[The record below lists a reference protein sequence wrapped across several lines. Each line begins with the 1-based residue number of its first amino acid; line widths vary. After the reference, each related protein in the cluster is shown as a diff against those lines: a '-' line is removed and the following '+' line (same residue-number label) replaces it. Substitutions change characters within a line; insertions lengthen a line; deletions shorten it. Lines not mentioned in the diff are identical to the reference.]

1 MENNKN
7 FILAIALSLAVLIG
21 WQFLYM
27 GPAQKAKQQAIEAAQ
42 RAETQTAKT
51 ETQATNGHVSSP
63 LSPLEAPSVPTAA
76 FSSREAVID
85 TSLSQR
91 VKIDS
96 AALIGSINLRGGQID
111 DLVLRDYTVSVD
123 PNSPKV
129 DLLSPSGSP
138 HPYYAFT
145 GWQPNEPGIA
155 VPTESTVWEQDGT
168 GPLTAIS
175 PVELRWDNG
184 AGLIFRRKISVD
196 THYMFTISDEVE
208 NKSGKPVTLQPKG
221 WVARLTEP
229 KGLLGYSVLHEGL
242 IGVFGNAG
250 LKEVTY
256 ANALKPNAEKDIIA
270 GNGGWLGF
278 TDQYWATVLI
288 PDQSKTYDARMF
300 GNEKKEFYSEF
311 REHPLT
317 IEPGQKEG
325 VTNRMFAGAKEVK
338 LLEQYTADQGIDRLN
353 LLVDWGWF
361 AFITEPMFHL
371 MNFFYKLVGN
381 FGVAILLTTVVVKL
395 LFFPLANKS
404 FESMSKMKKLQ
415 PELKKIQERFKDD
428 KPRQQ
433 QAMMSLYKKEKVNPM
448 AGCLPIVIQIPV
460 FFSLYKVLLVSIE
473 MRHAPFFGWIKDLA
487 APDPTTVFTLFGLI
501 PWTPPQFL
509 MLGALPLIMGIS
521 MWVQMRLNPAPPDPM
536 QQKIFAWMPVVFTF
550 MLARF
555 PAGLVLYW
563 TWNNI
568 LSFGQ
573 QAYIMK
579 RQGVDIDIMHN
590 VGIKKVGGGV
600 KMAGSK
606 LKNSGKQAE
615 IPARDTV
622 EPAKKAEIAAIEDDV
637 EDAKQGEL
645 GDHDGVDTGKQ
656 AEITARDSV
665 DTGKPQ
671 MTDRG
676 GVDVRRMKKAKRRGN
691 GRSRTPAE

>member
-27 GPAQKAKQQAIEAAQ
+27 GPAQKARQQAIEAERNAQ
-42 RAETQTAKT
+42 QTQSAKT
-51 ETQATNGHVSSP
+51 EAQTPGSQVSSP
-63 LSPLEAPSVPTAA
+63 SPSVERPSGAGTAYA
-76 FSSREAVID
+76 SREAAIAA
-85 TSLSQR
+85 SPR

-96 AALIGSINLRGGQID
+96 PALLGSINLKGGRID

-129 DLLSPSGSP
+129 ELLSPSGSP
-138 HPYYAFT
+138 HPYFAFT
-145 GWQPNEPGIA
+145 GWLTNEPGVA
-155 VPTESTVWEQDGT
+155 VPTDSTVWEQEGT

-175 PVELRWDNG
+175 PVVLRWDNG
-184 AGLIFRRKISVD
+184 TGLIFHRRISVD
-196 THYMFTISDEVE
+196 SRYMFTISDEVE
-208 NKSGKPVTLQPKG
+208 NKSGKPVTLWPWGQ
-221 WVARLTEP
+221 VARLTEP
-229 KGLLGYSVLHEGL
+229 TGLLGYSVLHEGL
-242 IGVFGNAG
+242 IGVLGSTG
-250 LKEVTY
+250 LKELTY
-256 ANALKPNAEKDIIA
+256 VNALKNYDPATNSAKETISADKA
-270 GNGGWLGF
+270 GWLGF

-288 PDQSKTYDARMF
+288 PDQSKPYDASLF
-300 GNEKKEFYSEF
+300 GNEKKQFYTDF

-317 IEPGQKEG
+317 VEPGQQQT
-325 VTNRMFAGAKEVK
+325 VTNKLFAGAKEVK
-338 LLEQYTADQGIDRLN
+338 LLEQYTADYGIDRLN

-361 AFITEPMFHL
+361 SFITEPMFHL

-433 QAMMSLYKKEKVNPM
+433 QAMMTLYKKEKVNPM

-473 MRHAPFFGWIKDLA
+473 MRHAPFFGWIKDLS
-487 APDPTTVFTLFGLI
+487 APDPTSVFNLFELI

-509 MLGALPLIMGIS
+509 MLGALPLVMGIS

-573 QAYIMK
+573 QAFIMK

-600 KMAGSK
+600 KKAGSK
-606 LKNSGKQAE
+606 LKN
-615 IPARDTV
+615 
-622 EPAKKAEIAAIEDDV
+622 
-637 EDAKQGEL
+637 
-645 GDHDGVDTGKQ
+645 
-656 AEITARDSV
+656 
-665 DTGKPQ
+665 
-671 MTDRG
+671 
-676 GVDVRRMKKAKRRGN
+676 N

>member
-27 GPAQKAKQQAIEAAQ
+27 GPAQKARQQAIEAAQ
-42 RAETQTAKT
+42 KAETQTAKT
-51 ETQATNGHVSSP
+51 ETQATNGQVSSP
-63 LSPLEAPSVPTAA
+63 SPSVEVPSVPTAA
-76 FSSREAVID
+76 YPSREAAIAA
-85 TSLSQR
+85 SPR
-91 VKIDS
+91 VKINS
-96 AALIGSINLRGGQID
+96 PALIGSINLKGGQID

-129 DLLSPSGSP
+129 DLLSPLGSP
-138 HPYYAFT
+138 HPYYAYT
-145 GWQPNEPGIA
+145 SWQAKEPGV
-155 VPTESTVWEQDGT
+155 VPIENTVWEQDGT

-175 PVELRWDNG
+175 PVVLRWDNG
-184 AGLIFRRKISVD
+184 AGLIFHRKISVD

-221 WVARLTEP
+221 LVARLTEP
-229 KGLLGYSVLHEGL
+229 QGLLGYSVLHEGL
-242 IGVFGNAG
+242 VGVLGSTG
-250 LKEVTY
+250 LKELTY
-256 ANALKPNAEKDIIA
+256 ANALKNFDPVTNTAKESISSDK
-270 GNGGWLGF
+270 GGWLGF
-278 TDQYWATVLI
+278 TDQYWAAVLI
-288 PDQSKTYDARMF
+288 PDQSKAYEASMF
-300 GNEKKEFYSEF
+300 GNEKKQFYANL
-311 REHPLT
+311 RQYPIT
-317 IEPGQKEG
+317 VQPGQTDG
-325 VTNRMFAGAKEVK
+325 VTNRMFAGAKEVG
-338 LLEQYTADQGIDRLN
+338 LLEQYTVDYGIDRLN
-353 LLVDWGWF
+353 KLVDWGWF

-371 MNFFYKLVGN
+371 MNWFYKLVGN

-433 QAMMSLYKKEKVNPM
+433 QAMMTLYKKEKVNPM

-473 MRHAPFFGWIKDLA
+473 MRHAPFFGWIKDLS
-487 APDPTTVFTLFGLI
+487 APDPTTVFNLFGLI
-501 PWTPPQFL
+501 PWTPPQYL
-509 MLGALPLIMGIS
+509 MLGALPLVMGIS

-536 QQKIFAWMPVVFTF
+536 QQKIFAWMPVIFTF
-550 MLARF
+550 MLAHF

-573 QAYIMK
+573 QAFIMK

-590 VGIKKVGGGV
+590 VGIKQVGGSV
-600 KMAGSK
+600 KKAGSK
-606 LKNSGKQAE
+606 LKS
-615 IPARDTV
+615 
-622 EPAKKAEIAAIEDDV
+622 
-637 EDAKQGEL
+637 
-645 GDHDGVDTGKQ
+645 
-656 AEITARDSV
+656 
-665 DTGKPQ
+665 
-671 MTDRG
+671 
-676 GVDVRRMKKAKRRGN
+676 N

>member
-27 GPAQKAKQQAIEAAQ
+27 GPAQKARQQAIEAAQ
-42 RAETQTAKT
+42 KAAETQTART
-51 ETQATNGHVSSP
+51 ETQTANGQVSSP
-63 LSPLEAPSVPTAA
+63 SPAMQVPSTPAA
-76 FSSREAVID
+76 AYVSREAALAA
-85 TSLSQR
+85 SPR

-96 AALIGSINLRGGQID
+96 PALLGSINLKGGRVD

-123 PNSPKV
+123 PNSAKV
-129 DLLSPSGSP
+129 DLLSPSGSA
-138 HPYYAFT
+138 HPYFAFT
-145 GWQPNEPGIA
+145 GWLANEPGVV
-155 VPTESTVWEQDGT
+155 VPTENTVWEQEGT

-175 PVELRWDNG
+175 PVVLRWDNG
-184 AGLIFRRKISVD
+184 AGLIFHRKISVD
-196 THYMFTISDEVE
+196 SRYMFMISDEVE
-208 NKSGKPVTLQPKG
+208 NKSGKPVTLWPWGQ
-221 WVARLTEP
+221 VARLSEP
-229 KGLLGYSVLHEGL
+229 QGLLGYSVLHEGL
-242 IGVFGNAG
+242 IGVLGSTG
-250 LKEVTY
+250 LKELTY
-256 ANALKPNAEKDIIA
+256 ANALKNFDPVTNTAKETISSDK
-270 GNGGWLGF
+270 GGWLGF
-278 TDQYWATVLI
+278 TDQYWAAVLI
-288 PDQSKTYDARMF
+288 PDQSKAYEASMF
-300 GNEKKEFYSEF
+300 GNEKKQFYANL
-311 REHPLT
+311 RQHPIT
-317 IEPGQKEG
+317 VQPGQKDG
-325 VTNRMFAGAKEVK
+325 VTNRIFAGAKEVG
-338 LLEQYTADQGIDRLN
+338 LLDQYTAEYGIDRLN

-371 MNFFYKLVGN
+371 MNWFYKLIGN

-433 QAMMSLYKKEKVNPM
+433 QAMMTLYKKEKVNPM

-460 FFSLYKVLLVSIE
+460 FFALYKVLLVSIE
-473 MRHAPFFGWIKDLA
+473 MRHAPFFGWIKDLS
-487 APDPTTVFTLFGLI
+487 APDPTTVFNLFGLI
-501 PWTPPQFL
+501 PWTPPQYL
-509 MLGALPLIMGIS
+509 MLGALPLVMGIS

-536 QQKIFAWMPVVFTF
+536 QQKIFAWMPVIFTF

-573 QAYIMK
+573 QALIMK

-590 VGIKKVGGGV
+590 VGIKQVGGGV
-600 KMAGSK
+600 KKAGSK
-606 LKNSGKQAE
+606 LKS
-615 IPARDTV
+615 
-622 EPAKKAEIAAIEDDV
+622 
-637 EDAKQGEL
+637 
-645 GDHDGVDTGKQ
+645 
-656 AEITARDSV
+656 
-665 DTGKPQ
+665 
-671 MTDRG
+671 
-676 GVDVRRMKKAKRRGN
+676 N

>member
-27 GPAQKAKQQAIEAAQ
+27 GPAQKARQQAIEAAQ
-42 RAETQTAKT
+42 KAAETQTAKT
-51 ETQATNGHVSSP
+51 ETQQVSGGQVSSSLP
-63 LSPLEAPSVPTAA
+63 SIETPSVPTAA
-76 FSSREAVID
+76 FSSREAAIAA
-85 TSLSQR
+85 SPR

-96 AALIGSINLRGGQID
+96 PALIGSINLKGGQID
-111 DLVLRDYTVSVD
+111 DVVLRDYTISVD
-123 PNSPKV
+123 PDSPKV
-129 DLLSPSGSP
+129 ELLSPSGSP
-138 HPYYAFT
+138 HPYYAST
-145 GWQPNEPGIA
+145 GWQPNEPG
-155 VPTESTVWEQDGT
+155 VVTPTESSVWEQVGT
-168 GPLTAIS
+168 GRLTAIS

-184 AGLIFRRKISVD
+184 AGLIFHRKISVD
-196 THYMFTISDEVE
+196 SHYMFTISDEVE
-208 NKSGKPVTLQPKG
+208 NKSGKPVTLSPAGQ
-221 WVARLTEP
+221 VARLTEP
-229 KGLLGYSVLHEGL
+229 QGLLGYSVLHEGL
-242 IGVFGNAG
+242 IGVFGSTG
-250 LKEVTY
+250 LKELTY
-256 ANALKPNAEKDIIA
+256 ANAVKPNAEKEIIA

-288 PDQSKTYDARMF
+288 PDQSKSYDARMF
-300 GNEKKEFYSEF
+300 GKVDKQFFTKFDE
-311 REHPLT
+311 RPLT
-317 IEPGQKEG
+317 VGVGEKEA
-325 VTNRMFAGAKEVK
+325 TTTRMFAGAKEVG
-338 LLEQYTADQGIDRLN
+338 LLEQYTAEQGIDRLN

-433 QAMMSLYKKEKVNPM
+433 QAMMVLYKKEKVNPM

-501 PWTPPQFL
+501 PWTPPQYL

-590 VGIKKVGGGV
+590 VGIKQVGGGV

-606 LKNSGKQAE
+606 LRNGGKQAQ
-615 IPARDTV
+615 IVAR
-622 EPAKKAEIAAIEDDV
+622 DDV
-637 EDAKQGEL
+637 EDAKQVEL
-645 GDHDGVDTGKQ
+645 GDRDHVNTGEQ
-656 AEITARDSV
+656 AEIADRDSV
-665 DTGKPQ
+665 DAGKQ
-671 MTDRG
+671 TQIADRG